1 MTFSI
6 SQELG
11 VIMKGSRKKEKEN
24 KRCCKKEIGL
34 EKNPKALQNR
44 NVRLRKWE
52 DLGNMHE
59 PFR

>member
-1 MTFSI
+1 
-6 SQELG
+6 
-11 VIMKGSRKKEKEN
+11 MKGSKKKEKEN